1 MLMRAIVG
9 IGEASYT
16 TVAPTIIGDLFAG
29 AQRSLMIC
37 FFYIFIPVGRSEAK
51 WIKSLNL
58 LLISKCLNVII
69 LILISMNML

>member
-29 AQRSLMIC
+29 AQRSVAIC
-37 FFYIFIPVGRSEAK
+37 VFYIFIPIGRSETK
-51 WIKSLNL
+51 RIKSV
-58 LLISKCLNVII
+58 SFVII
-69 LILISMNML
+69 